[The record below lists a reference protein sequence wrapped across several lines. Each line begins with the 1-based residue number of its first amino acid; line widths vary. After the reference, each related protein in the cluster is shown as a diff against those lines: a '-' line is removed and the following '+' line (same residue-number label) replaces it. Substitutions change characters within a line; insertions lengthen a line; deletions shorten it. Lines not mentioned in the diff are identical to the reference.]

1 MTNFTLVLFFQ
12 LFLIAPVI
20 ASQTFNFM
28 QFYPYQTQLSAPKF
42 SAIFIL
48 PLVFDLC
55 TWTLNWLSHIQ
66 FSLIWP
72 MIWSISAPT
81 ITRLF
86 QLGLWFWISSMKSLI
101 IHQTLIFMQLSPWF
115 DQINSLKLQINP
127 QTLISSN

>member
-1 MTNFTLVLFFQ
+1 LTNFTLVLFFQ

-42 SAIFIL
+42 SVIFIL

-55 TWTLNWLSHIQ
+55 TWTLNWPSHIQ

>member
-1 MTNFTLVLFFQ
+1 LTNFTLVLFFQ

-28 QFYPYQTQLSAPKF
+28 QFYPYQTQLLAPKF